1 MTKRKNFSGVDV
13 HKPDTDRIWHCA
25 EDTPKTAS
33 HTVNDYDNRPIDIHG
48 NKVEHSTTIGALYAR
63 GETYDRNYENK
74 PYSQTETPS
83 EGDHR
88 EEL

>member
-13 HKPDTDRIWHCA
+13 HKRDTDRIWHCA
-25 EDTPKTAS
+25 EDDAGT
-33 HTVNDYDNRPIDIHG
+33 TVSNYDNRPIDIHG

-74 PYSQTETPS
+74 PLSQSETPS
-83 EGDHR
+83 EGHHR